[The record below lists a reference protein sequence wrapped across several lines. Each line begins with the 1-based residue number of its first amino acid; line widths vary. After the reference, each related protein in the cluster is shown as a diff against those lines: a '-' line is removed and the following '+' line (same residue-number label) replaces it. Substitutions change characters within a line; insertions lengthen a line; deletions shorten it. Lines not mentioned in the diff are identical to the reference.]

1 VTIRAA
7 CHADLPAIA
16 QIQSLAPDASQ
27 WNPNDYLAFDCRVAV
42 AEGAVIGFIVTRSVA
57 GGESEILNLA
67 VTPQVRRK
75 GVGRHLLSDTLSR
88 CSGDFFLEV
97 RESNAAARRFYEHLG
112 FEVVTRR
119 LQYYSNPEES
129 ALVMKFHS

>member
-1 VTIRAA
+1 MASEAHVTIRPATGQ
-7 CHADLPAIA
+7 DLPAIA

-42 AEGAVIGFIVTRSVA
+42 AEGSVVGFIVARPVA
-57 GGESEILNLA
+57 HCEWEILNLA
-67 VTPQVRRK
+67 VTPEVRRK
-75 GVGRHLLSDTLSR
+75 GVGRQLLGDILAHAP
-88 CSGDFFLEV
+88 GDFFLEV

-112 FEVVTRR
+112 FEVVTKR

-129 ALVMKFHS
+129 A